1 MYPQLRGRL
10 TGQKG
15 PPEWAKR
22 ATCLMGQTSHLSEER
37 SLALRVIPAYVTIYE
52 RGAGGETPQHK
63 KQEKRKDPHGR
74 GAVYL

>member
-1 MYPQLRGRL
+1 
-10 TGQKG
+10 
-15 PPEWAKR
+15 
-22 ATCLMGQTSHLSEER
+22 MGQTGHLSEER